1 MRYWRRPRWI
11 VHCRGAVQMGAQT
24 VLIERSKMGG
34 DCLNSGCVPSK
45 ALLAAGKAAKAAAG
59 NPEMGIYNSAEPDID
74 FTAVKAHM
82 ADVIAGIAP
91 HDSFERFTA
100 LGVRVIRAEAR
111 FESSHVILEDL
122 LNRTNKS
129 FCPVFRYCNRLTSL
143 FTAHKWY

>member
-1 MRYWRRPRWI
+1 
-11 VHCRGAVQMGAQT
+11 MGAQT

-100 LGVRVIRAEAR
+100 LGVSGAIASPRARAEG
-111 FESSHVILEDL
+111 
-122 LNRTNKS
+122 
-129 FCPVFRYCNRLTSL
+129 
-143 FTAHKWY
+143 